1 MNKIL
6 KKVIERYSKNSNQST
21 SEANRNLTNYQLIK
35 GYSLL
40 LVRVKNFFADYF
52 LIILGI
58 LSAGFGFKGFLSTN
72 RFIDG
77 GATRISLLIAN
88 TTSIPLPLLIIV
100 INLPFVLLGYKILEK
115 NFVIKTIVAISGL
128 SLCLAFV
135 TFPNI
140 TDDKLLVAV
149 FGGFFLGAGIGLTI
163 RGGAV
168 IDGTEILAIWLS
180 KKFGTT
186 IGDIII
192 VINIIIFSIA
202 AYFLSIEIALYSM
215 ITYVAASKTLDFIIE
230 GIDEY
235 IGVTIISSQ
244 NEKIRKMVIG
254 IMGRGVTV
262 YNGKRGYGKSS
273 ETKETEILYI
283 VITRVERNKLKQ
295 EAENIAPHA
304 FMVMNT
310 VKETRGGMIKKR
322 PLSH

>member
-1 MNKIL
+1 
-6 KKVIERYSKNSNQST
+6 
-21 SEANRNLTNYQLIK
+21 
-35 GYSLL
+35 
-40 LVRVKNFFADYF
+40 
-52 LIILGI
+52 
-58 LSAGFGFKGFLSTN
+58 
-72 RFIDG
+72 
-77 GATRISLLIAN
+77 
-88 TTSIPLPLLIIV
+88 
-100 INLPFVLLGYKILEK
+100 
-115 NFVIKTIVAISGL
+115 
-128 SLCLAFV
+128 
-135 TFPNI
+135 
-140 TDDKLLVAV
+140 
-149 FGGFFLGAGIGLTI
+149 
-163 RGGAV
+163 
-168 IDGTEILAIWLS
+168 
-180 KKFGTT
+180 
-186 IGDIII
+186 
-192 VINIIIFSIA
+192 
-202 AYFLSIEIALYSM
+202 M